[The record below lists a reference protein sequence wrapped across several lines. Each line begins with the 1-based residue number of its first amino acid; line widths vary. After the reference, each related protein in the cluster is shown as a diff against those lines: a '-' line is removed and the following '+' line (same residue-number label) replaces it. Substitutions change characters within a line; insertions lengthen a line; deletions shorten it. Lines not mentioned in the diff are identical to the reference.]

1 MDHPIA
7 GPSCTMSPCRWCELP
22 TISDPSRRVHCNCM
36 HSIADGNS
44 EVNDLDD
51 GPGSMEAI
59 CFGNAHW
66 GGAFVLLH
74 RHSPSHVHA
83 PPLLLTRAH

>member
-1 MDHPIA
+1 
-7 GPSCTMSPCRWCELP
+7 
-22 TISDPSRRVHCNCM
+22 M